1 MHDLPQQL
9 LIGLQLGSIYA
20 LIALGYTMVYGVLK
34 LINFAHGD
42 VYMVGAYSGLGAIWL
57 LGTQITTLI
66 HRIGTRMPSLLH
78 LLPLIPSWL
87 GAILTLLA
95 AMLICALLGLIVEQ
109 AAYRPLRT
117 RAWIAPAVFLGAAA
131 GYVAYGIATD
141 ANRTP
146 ASAVVIGLFAWA
158 GIAALLY
165 TTQRR
170 RTVGNASRLTA
181 LITAIGV
188 SLFLENFGVL
198 KQIFSSEP
206 RFYPTLVNLP
216 PPLHIIQSP
225 AIGWK
230 HVTIFGHFHPVVHLF
245 FSLTIGL
252 ENVLIFGLSIFLML
266 TLTYIVTRTRIGRA
280 IRAVSFDADAAALM
294 GINTDQIIAFTF
306 ALGAGLAGAAGVLVC
321 GMQHTQFNPYLGVAD
336 GLKAFVAAVL
346 GGIGNIPGA
355 VLGGLIMGLA
365 ETMVV
370 AYGPR
375 IGVDSSYRDAVA
387 FFLLILILLIR
398 PAGLLGKF
406 APEKV

>member
-42 VYMVGAYSGLGAIWL
+42 VYMVGAYSGIGAIWL
-57 LGTQITTLI
+57 LGTRLPTLI
-66 HRIGTRMPSLLH
+66 HFP
-78 LLPLIPSWL
+78 PLIPSWA

-95 AMLICALLGLIVEQ
+95 AMLVCALLGLVIEQ

-131 GYVAYGIATD
+131 GYVAYGIAID
-141 ANRTP
+141 ADRTP
-146 ASAVVIGLFAWA
+146 ASSVVIGVIVWA
-158 GIAALLY
+158 ALAALLY

-170 RTVGNASRLTA
+170 RSAGNASRLTA

-198 KQIFSSEP
+198 KQIFSSQP

-216 PPLHIIQSP
+216 PPLHLGGR
-225 AIGWK
+225 AVG
-230 HVTIFGHFHPVVHLF
+230 
-245 FSLTIGL
+245 LTVGL

-266 TLTYIVTRTRIGRA
+266 TLTYIVTRTRAGRA

-294 GINTDQIIAFTF
+294 GINTDRVIAFTF

-321 GMQHTQFNPYLGVAD
+321 GLQHTQFNPYLGVAD

-346 GGIGNIPGA
+346 GGIGSIPGA

-370 AYGPR
+370 AYGPSV
-375 IGVDSSYRDAVA
+375 GVDSSYRDAVA
-387 FFLLILILLIR
+387 FFLLILVLLVR
-398 PAGLLGKF
+398 PAGLLGKS

>member
-42 VYMVGAYSGLGAIWL
+42 VYMVGAYSGIGAIWL
-57 LGTQITTLI
+57 LGTRLPALI
-66 HRIGTRMPSLLH
+66 HFP
-78 LLPLIPSWL
+78 PLVPSWA

-95 AMLICALLGLIVEQ
+95 AMLVCALLGLVIEQ

-131 GYVAYGIATD
+131 GYVAYGIASD
-141 ANRTP
+141 ADRTP
-146 ASAVVIGLFAWA
+146 ASSAVIGVVVWA
-158 GIAALLY
+158 ALAALLY

-170 RTVGNASRLTA
+170 RSAGNASRLTA

-198 KQIFSSEP
+198 KQIFSSQP

-216 PPLHIIQSP
+216 PPLHLGGR
-225 AIGWK
+225 A
-230 HVTIFGHFHPVVHLF
+230 V
-245 FSLTIGL
+245 SLTVGL

-266 TLTYIVTRTRIGRA
+266 TLTYIVTRTRAGRA

-294 GINTDQIIAFTF
+294 GINTDRVIAFTF

-321 GMQHTQFNPYLGVAD
+321 GLQHTQFNPYLGVAD

-346 GGIGNIPGA
+346 GGIGSIPGA

-370 AYGPR
+370 AYGPSV
-375 IGVDSSYRDAVA
+375 GVDSSYRDAVA
-387 FFLLILILLIR
+387 FFLLILVLLVR
-398 PAGLLGKF
+398 PAGLLGKS

>member
-42 VYMVGAYSGLGAIWL
+42 VYMVGAYSGIGAIWL
-57 LGTQITTLI
+57 LGTRLPGLV
-66 HRIGTRMPSLLH
+66 HFPS
-78 LLPLIPSWL
+78 LIPSWA
-87 GAILTLLA
+87 GAILVLLGS
-95 AMLICALLGLIVEQ
+95 MLVCALLGLVIEQ

-117 RAWIAPAVFLGAAA
+117 RAWVAPAVFLGAAA
-131 GYVAYGIATD
+131 GYVAYGIASD
-141 ANRTP
+141 ADRTP
-146 ASAVVIGLFAWA
+146 ASAALIGVLVWA
-158 GIAALLY
+158 ALAALLY

-170 RTVGNASRLTA
+170 RSAGNASRLTA

-198 KQIFSSEP
+198 KQIFSSNP
-206 RFYPTLVNLP
+206 QHYPTLVNLP
-216 PPLHIIQSP
+216 PPLHR
-225 AIGWK
+225 GG
-230 HVTIFGHFHPVVHLF
+230 V
-245 FSLTIGL
+245 TIGL

-266 TLTYIVTRTRIGRA
+266 TLTYIVTRTRVGRA

-294 GINTDQIIAFTF
+294 GINTDRIIAFTF
-306 ALGAGLAGAAGVLVC
+306 MLGAGLAGAAGVLVC
-321 GMQHTQFNPYLGVAD
+321 GLQHTQFNPYLGVAD

-375 IGVDSSYRDAVA
+375 VGIDSSYRDAVA
-387 FFLLILILLIR
+387 FFLLILVLLVR

>member
-42 VYMVGAYSGLGAIWL
+42 VYMVGAYSGIGAIWL
-57 LGTQITTLI
+57 LGTRLPSLI
-66 HRIGTRMPSLLH
+66 HFPA
-78 LLPLIPSWL
+78 LIPSWT

-95 AMLICALLGLIVEQ
+95 SMLVCALLGLIIEQ

-131 GYVAYGIATD
+131 GYVAYEIAVEEKL
-141 ANRTP
+141 TP
-146 ASAVVIGLFAWA
+146 ASSVFIGVLAWA
-158 GIAALLY
+158 GLAALLH

-170 RTVGNASRLTA
+170 RSAGNASRLTA

-216 PPLHIIQSP
+216 APLHL
-225 AIGWK
+225 G
-230 HVTIFGHFHPVVHLF
+230 
-245 FSLTIGL
+245 SLMVGL

-294 GINTDQIIAFTF
+294 GINPDRVIAFTF

-321 GMQHTQFNPYLGVAD
+321 GLQHTQFNPYLGVAD

-387 FFLLILILLIR
+387 FFLLILVLLVR

>member
-42 VYMVGAYSGLGAIWL
+42 VYMVGAYSGIAAIWL
-57 LGTQITTLI
+57 LGTRLPALI
-66 HRIGTRMPSLLH
+66 HFP
-78 LLPLIPSWL
+78 PLIPSWA

-95 AMLICALLGLIVEQ
+95 AMLVCALLGLVIEQ

-131 GYVAYGIATD
+131 GYVAYGIAID
-141 ANRTP
+141 ADRTP
-146 ASAVVIGLFAWA
+146 ASSVVIGVIVWA
-158 GIAALLY
+158 ALAALLY

-170 RTVGNASRLTA
+170 RSAGNASRLTA

-198 KQIFSSEP
+198 KQIFSSQP

-216 PPLHIIQSP
+216 PPLHLGGR
-225 AIGWK
+225 AVG
-230 HVTIFGHFHPVVHLF
+230 
-245 FSLTIGL
+245 LTVGL

-266 TLTYIVTRTRIGRA
+266 TLTYIVTRTRAGRA

-294 GINTDQIIAFTF
+294 GINTDRVIAYTF

-321 GMQHTQFNPYLGVAD
+321 GLQHTQFNPYLGVAD

-346 GGIGNIPGA
+346 GGIGSIPGA

-370 AYGPR
+370 AYGPSV
-375 IGVDSSYRDAVA
+375 GVDSSYRDAVA
-387 FFLLILILLIR
+387 FFLLILVLLVR
-398 PAGLLGKF
+398 PAGLLGKS

>member
-1 MHDLPQQL
+1 MHDLTEQL

-42 VYMVGAYSGLGAIWL
+42 VYMVGAYSGIGGAWL
-57 LGTQITTLI
+57 LGTWL
-66 HRIGTRMPSLLH
+66 PSVMH
-78 LLPLIPSWL
+78 IPSIVPSPL
-87 GAILTLLA
+87 GAILILLGS
-95 AMLICALLGLIVEQ
+95 MVTCGLLGLIIEQ

-117 RAWIAPAVFLGAAA
+117 RAWIAPAIFLGAAV

-146 ASAVVIGLFAWA
+146 VSAALIGIVAWA
-158 GIAALLY
+158 GLAALLY

-170 RTVGNASRLTA
+170 RSPGSGSRLTA

-198 KQIFSSEP
+198 KQIFSPDP
-206 RFYPTLVNLP
+206 RFFPTVVNLP
-216 PPLHIIQSP
+216 PTFNLGGIE
-225 AIGWK
+225 IG
-230 HVTIFGHFHPVVHLF
+230 I
-245 FSLTIGL
+245 
-252 ENVLIFGLSIFLML
+252 ENVLIFGLSVVLMII
-266 TLTYIVTRTRIGRA
+266 LTYIVTRTRIGKA

-294 GINTDQIIAFTF
+294 GINTDRVIAFTF
-306 ALGAGLAGAAGVLVC
+306 ALGAALAGAAGVLVF
-321 GMQHTQFNPYLGVAD
+321 GLQHTHFDPYVGVMY

-370 AYGPR
+370 AYGFH
-375 IGVDSSYRDAVA
+375 IGIDSAYRDAVA
-387 FFLLILILLIR
+387 FFLLILILLVR
-398 PAGLLGKF
+398 PAGLLGTF

>member
-42 VYMVGAYSGLGAIWL
+42 VYMVGAYSGIGAIWL
-57 LGTQITTLI
+57 LGTRLPSLI
-66 HRIGTRMPSLLH
+66 HFPS
-78 LLPLIPSWL
+78 LIPSWA
-87 GAILTLLA
+87 GAVLTLLA
-95 AMLICALLGLIVEQ
+95 AMLICALLGLVIEQ

-141 ANRTP
+141 SDRTP
-146 ASAVVIGLFAWA
+146 ASSVVIGVLVWA
-158 GIAALLY
+158 ALAALLY

-170 RTVGNASRLTA
+170 RSAGNASRLTA

-198 KQIFSSEP
+198 KQIFSSQP

-216 PPLHIIQSP
+216 PPLHI
-225 AIGWK
+225 G
-230 HVTIFGHFHPVVHLF
+230 
-245 FSLTIGL
+245 SLTIGL

-266 TLTYIVTRTRIGRA
+266 TLTYIVTRTRVGRA

-294 GINTDQIIAFTF
+294 GINTDRVIAFTF
-306 ALGAGLAGAAGVLVC
+306 ALGAGLAGAAWVLVC
-321 GMQHTQFNPYLGVAD
+321 GLQHTQFNPYLGVAD

-375 IGVDSSYRDAVA
+375 VGVDSSYRDAVA
-387 FFLLILILLIR
+387 FFLLILVLLVR
-398 PAGLLGKF
+398 PAGLLGKS

>member
-42 VYMVGAYSGLGAIWL
+42 VYMVGAYSGIGAIWL
-57 LGTQITTLI
+57 LGTRLPALI
-66 HRIGTRMPSLLH
+66 HFP
-78 LLPLIPSWL
+78 PLVPSWA

-95 AMLICALLGLIVEQ
+95 AMLVCALLGLVIEQ

-141 ANRTP
+141 ADRTP
-146 ASAVVIGLFAWA
+146 ASSAVIGIVVWA
-158 GIAALLY
+158 ALAALLY

-170 RTVGNASRLTA
+170 RSAGNASRLTA

-198 KQIFSSEP
+198 KQIFSSQP

-216 PPLHIIQSP
+216 PPLHL
-225 AIGWK
+225 G
-230 HVTIFGHFHPVVHLF
+230 G
-245 FSLTIGL
+245 LTVGL

-266 TLTYIVTRTRIGRA
+266 TLTYIVTRTRAGRA

-294 GINTDQIIAFTF
+294 GINTDRVIAFTF

-321 GMQHTQFNPYLGVAD
+321 GLQHTQFNPYLGVAD

-346 GGIGNIPGA
+346 GGIGSIPGA

-370 AYGPR
+370 AYGPSV
-375 IGVDSSYRDAVA
+375 GVDSSYRDAVA
-387 FFLLILILLIR
+387 FFLLILVLLVR
-398 PAGLLGKF
+398 PAGLLGKS

>member
-42 VYMVGAYSGLGAIWL
+42 VYMVGAYSGIAAIWL
-57 LGTQITTLI
+57 LGTRLPALI
-66 HRIGTRMPSLLH
+66 HFP
-78 LLPLIPSWL
+78 PLIPSWA

-95 AMLICALLGLIVEQ
+95 AMLVCALLGLVIEQ

-131 GYVAYGIATD
+131 GYVAYGIAID
-141 ANRTP
+141 ADRTP
-146 ASAVVIGLFAWA
+146 ASSVVIGVIVWA
-158 GIAALLY
+158 ALAALLY

-170 RTVGNASRLTA
+170 RSAGNASRLTA

-198 KQIFSSEP
+198 KQIFSSQP

-216 PPLHIIQSP
+216 PPLHLGGR
-225 AIGWK
+225 AVG
-230 HVTIFGHFHPVVHLF
+230 
-245 FSLTIGL
+245 LTVGL

-266 TLTYIVTRTRIGRA
+266 TLTYIVTRTRAGRA

-294 GINTDQIIAFTF
+294 GINTDRVIAFTF

-321 GMQHTQFNPYLGVAD
+321 GLQHTQFNPYLGVAD

-346 GGIGNIPGA
+346 GGIGSIPGA

-370 AYGPR
+370 AYGPSV
-375 IGVDSSYRDAVA
+375 GVDSSYRDAVA
-387 FFLLILILLIR
+387 FFLLILVLLVR
-398 PAGLLGKF
+398 PAGLLGKS